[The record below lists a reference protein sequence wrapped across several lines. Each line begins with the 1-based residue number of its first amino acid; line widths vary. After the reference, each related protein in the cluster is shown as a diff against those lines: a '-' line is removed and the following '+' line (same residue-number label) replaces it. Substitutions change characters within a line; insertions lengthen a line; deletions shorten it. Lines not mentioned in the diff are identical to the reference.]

1 MTHRNDRRIIEES
14 IPPQLI
20 RYLLECALNPEEEDD
35 EYRELYDAIL
45 SACSDTLRDVHGKH
59 REVLLRRL
67 ERIMKGAS
75 VWLKTNGID
84 SRKALAMAHDWVVAL
99 HDTGMV
105 EITHEGFITVLER
118 LAEVFREAPKVVDG
132 WEKIEKSA
140 LKAGYKFHAFFEK
153 EGYYK

>member
-75 VWLKTNGID
+75 TWLKTNGID
-84 SRKALAMAHDWVVAL
+84 SRKALVMALEWVVAIN
-99 HDTGMV
+99 DTGMV
-105 EITHEGFITVLER
+105 KITHPGFIRVLER
-118 LAEVFREAPKVVDG
+118 LAEVFQEAPKVVDG